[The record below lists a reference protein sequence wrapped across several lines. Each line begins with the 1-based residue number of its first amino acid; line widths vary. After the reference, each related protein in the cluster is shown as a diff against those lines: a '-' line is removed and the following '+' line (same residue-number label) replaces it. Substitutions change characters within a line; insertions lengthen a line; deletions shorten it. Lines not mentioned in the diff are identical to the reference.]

1 MQGESSAGRPT
12 NSTADH
18 ALRLAGLPKTVLEN
32 AQLRADQ
39 LKVETAKKNAEAL
52 AKRTRHLLSD
62 LSTSSLNARETIQ
75 NIQILHKSI
84 NLLA

>member
-1 MQGESSAGRPT
+1 VQGESSTGRSQG
-12 NSTADH
+12 STADRG
-18 ALRLAGLPKTVLEN
+18 LRLAGLPKTVLEN

-52 AKRTRHLLSD
+52 AKRTRHLLSN
-62 LSTSSLNARETIQ
+62 LSTSSLDTRETIQ
-75 NIQILHKSI
+75 NVQILHKSI